1 MEKVSTLVERTEIAP
16 RESFESTRIALAV
29 KGAEDF
35 NAASTTIANL
45 TNKALAM
52 HEDMCENP
60 EALTPIIPDV
70 EREGFVESYAPATV
84 VKEVVSTLNKATMLL
99 CAAAEEFTQVMGGN
113 PDILEAKVASVNLA
127 VACQKALLE
136 VETQSATIAAME
148 KGYLEGVTTHYKTIH
163 ARNGVREVLG
173 NLVAPHA
180 S

>member
-1 MEKVSTLVERTEIAP
+1 MDKALALAEHTEIVP
-16 RESFESTRIALAV
+16 RESFETTRITLAI

-35 NAASTTIANL
+35 NVASTTIANL

-52 HEDMCENP
+52 HEDMCGNS

-84 VKEVVSTLNKATMLL
+84 IKEVVTTLNKATMLL

-113 PDILEAKVASVNLA
+113 PDILEAKVAGVNLA

>member
-1 MEKVSTLVERTEIAP
+1 MDKALTLAEHTEIAP

-70 EREGFVESYAPATV
+70 EREGFAESYAPATV
-84 VKEVVSTLNKATMLL
+84 IKEVVTTLNKATMLL

-113 PDILEAKVASVNLA
+113 PDILEAKVAGVNLA

-163 ARNGVREVLG
+163 TRNSVHKMLG
-173 NLVAPHA
+173 NLVAPHG

>member
-1 MEKVSTLVERTEIAP
+1 MEKVSTLVERTEFAP
-16 RESFESTRIALAV
+16 RESFESTRITLAI

-35 NAASTTIANL
+35 NVASTTIANL

-52 HEDMCENP
+52 HEDMCNTL

-84 VKEVVSTLNKATMLL
+84 VKEVVSALNKATMLL

-113 PDILEAKVASVNLA
+113 PDILEAKVAGVNLA

-136 VETQSATIAAME
+136 VETQSVTIAAME
-148 KGYLEGVTTHYKTIH
+148 KGYLEGVTAHYKTIH
-163 ARNGVREVLG
+163 ARNGVHKVLG

>member
-16 RESFESTRIALAV
+16 RESFDSNRIALAV

-35 NAASTTIANL
+35 NVASTTIANL
-45 TNKALAM
+45 INKALAM
-52 HEDMCENP
+52 HEDMCKIP
-60 EALTPIIPDV
+60 EALTPIVPDV
-70 EREGFVESYAPATV
+70 KSEGFIESYAPATV

-113 PDILEAKVASVNLA
+113 PDILEAKVAGVNLA

>member
-16 RESFESTRIALAV
+16 RESFETTRITLAI

-35 NAASTTIANL
+35 NVASTTIANL

-52 HEDMCENP
+52 HEDMCGNS

-84 VKEVVSTLNKATMLL
+84 IKDVVTTLNKATMLL
-99 CAAAEEFTQVMGGN
+99 CSAAEDFTQVMRDN
-113 PDILEAKVASVNLA
+113 PGILEVKVAGVNLA
-127 VACQKALLE
+127 IACQKALLE
-136 VETQSATIAAME
+136 VETQSVTIAAME
-148 KGYLEGVTTHYKTIH
+148 KGYLEGVTTHYKVIH
-163 ARNGVREVLG
+163 ARKTVHELLS
-173 NLVAPHA
+173 NLVAPHT

>member
-1 MEKVSTLVERTEIAP
+1 MDKALTLAEHTEIAP
-16 RESFESTRIALAV
+16 CESFESTRITLAI

-35 NAASTTIANL
+35 NVASTTIANL

-52 HEDMCENP
+52 HEDMCKTP

-84 VKEVVSTLNKATMLL
+84 IKEVVTTLNKATMLL
-99 CAAAEEFTQVMGGN
+99 CAAAEEFTQVMRDN
-113 PDILEAKVASVNLA
+113 PGILEVKVAGVNLA

-136 VETQSATIAAME
+136 SETQSATVAAME
-148 KGYLEGVTTHYKTIH
+148 KGCLEGVTTHYKAIR
-163 ARNGVREVLG
+163 ARNGVHEVLS
-173 NLVAPHA
+173 NLAAPPA

>member
-16 RESFESTRIALAV
+16 RESFESNRITLAV

-35 NAASTTIANL
+35 NTASTTIANL

-52 HEDMCENP
+52 HEDMCENN
-60 EALTPIIPDV
+60 EALIPIVPNV
-70 EREGFVESYAPATV
+70 EHEGFVESYAPATV
-84 VKEVVSTLNKATMLL
+84 IKEVVTALNKATMLL
-99 CAAAEEFTQVMGGN
+99 CVAAEEFTQVMGGN
-113 PDILEAKVASVNLA
+113 PDILEAKVAGVNLA

-136 VETQSATIAAME
+136 VEAQSVTIAAME

-163 ARNGVREVLG
+163 TRNGVHKVLG
-173 NLVAPHA
+173 SLVAPHV